1 MIIDIFIRT
10 YEKDLRWLDYA
21 LASIEKYVTGY
32 RNIIVA
38 IPNKE
43 HLNHLTKEI
52 VVQVQDMKDG
62 YVGQQYT
69 KLEAWRYTDA
79 DVICYWDSDCI
90 AYEPFDVR
98 SQVVDGKII
107 LLRAE
112 YSKIV
117 PPALGGIWKPIVE
130 KITKIRCDWEYMR
143 RVPLF
148 FYGSTARLTYEYLER
163 IHKKSLYKYMN
174 SVAYR
179 TFSEFNVMG
188 VCAENF
194 DADKYLFIDVYSD
207 SFEVMPIKQFWSWSG
222 LTEDESNEIKNI
234 LK

>member
-21 LASIEKYVTGY
+21 LASIEKNVTGY
-32 RNIIVA
+32 RNVIVA
-38 IPNKE
+38 IPNKR
-43 HLNHLTKEI
+43 HLTHLTKEI

-69 KLEAWRYTDA
+69 KLEAWKYTDA

-98 SQVVDGKII
+98 SQVVDGRVI
-107 LLRAE
+107 LLKSP
-112 YSKIV
+112 YSKIDV
-117 PPALGGIWKPIVE
+117 PWKPIVE
-130 KITKIRCDWEYMR
+130 DTTKIKCEWEYMR
-143 RVPLF
+143 RMPLF
-148 FYGSTARLTYEYLER
+148 FYGSTVKLTYEYLER
-163 IHKKSLYKYMN
+163 IHGKSLYKYMN
-174 SVAYR
+174 GVANR

-194 DADKYLFIDVYSD
+194 DADNYLFIDTHSSD
-207 SFEVMPIKQFWSWSG
+207 GFEGIPVKQFWSWSG
-222 LTEDESNEIKNI
+222 LTKDESNEIKDI